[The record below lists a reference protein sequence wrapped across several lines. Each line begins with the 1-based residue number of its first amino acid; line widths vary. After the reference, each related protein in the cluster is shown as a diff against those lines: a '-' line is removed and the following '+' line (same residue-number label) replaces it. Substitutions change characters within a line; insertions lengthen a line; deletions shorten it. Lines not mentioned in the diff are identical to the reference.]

1 MRILLIHQNY
11 PGQFRQLIPLLL
23 KDGHELRAICAHER
37 PLPDD
42 VPVQRYKGPDIS
54 GLANASIAAPGLD
67 YWADG
72 LARAPQVAQ
81 CAEQWRREGWT
92 PDLILGHSGWGETL
106 LLNQVWPQSPCVIWP
121 ELWVKP
127 QHAGIELPPEGPGPT
142 LQQLADHS
150 ARNYLTRAA
159 LASATAWVMP
169 TRYQAES
176 LPAEFRDM
184 RLHVIHEGINCDVA
198 CPREDV
204 EYHVR
209 GIRVNRSVPTI
220 TFVNRNLE
228 CLRGFDVFMR
238 ALPTVLHKHK
248 NVRILIVGD
257 NGVGYAGHGFAND
270 VPLKQ
275 RMLSE
280 LEGQLDLDRIHFLG
294 RIPYPSLLALLQ
306 ASWVH
311 VYLTKPFILG
321 WSLLEAMACG
331 CALVGS
337 EGMPVSEVLTH
348 RHNALLVP
356 AGDSSALAA
365 SILDLLSNSSLRLQL
380 GRQARQDSLAW
391 DQSVMWPRFQ
401 SLFQE
406 LLNSQKSRSS

>member
-23 KDGHELRAICAHER
+23 REGHELRAICAHQR
-37 PLPDD
+37 PLADD
-42 VPVQRYKGPDIS
+42 VAVLRYEEPDLG
-54 GLANASIAAPGLD
+54 GLASASINAPGLH

-72 LARAPQVAQ
+72 LSRAPKVAW
-81 CAEQWRREGWT
+81 CAEQWRQEGWS

-106 LLNQVWPQSPCVIWP
+106 LLHHVWPQCPSVLWP

-127 QHAGIELPPEGPGPT
+127 QHAGIEPSSQSRGPT
-142 LQQLADHS
+142 LQQVADHS

-159 LASATAWVMP
+159 LASAQAWVMP

-176 LPAEFRDM
+176 MPAEYQDS
-184 RLHVIHEGINCDVA
+184 RLHIIHEGINCDVA
-198 CPREDV
+198 CPRDDV
-204 EYHVR
+204 EYQVR
-209 GIRVNRSVPTI
+209 GIRVDRSVPTV

-228 CLRGFDVFMR
+228 SLRGFDVFMR
-238 ALPTVLHKHK
+238 ALPNILQRHKD
-248 NVRILIVGD
+248 VRVLIVGD
-257 NGVGYAGHGFAND
+257 NGPGYAGDRGDN

-280 LEGQLDLDRIHFLG
+280 LEGQLDLERIHFLG
-294 RIPYPSLLALLQ
+294 RIPYPTLLALLQ

-321 WSLLEAMACG
+321 WSLLESMACG

-348 RHNALLVP
+348 RRNALLVP
-356 AGDSSALAA
+356 GGDPSAVAA
-365 SILDLLSNSSLRLQL
+365 SVLDLLSNASLRSKL
-380 GRQARQDSLAW
+380 GQQARRDAMAW

-401 SLFQE
+401 ILFE
-406 LLNSQKSRSS
+406 KLVKS

>member
-11 PGQFRQLIPLLL
+11 PGQFRQLIPFLQE
-23 KDGHELRAICAHER
+23 DGHELRAICAHER
-37 PLPDD
+37 PLPSD
-42 VPVQRYKGPDIS
+42 VQIQRYEAPDLS
-54 GLANASIAAPGLD
+54 GLSSASIAAPGLD

-72 LARAPQVAQ
+72 LARAPQVAA
-81 CAEQWRREGWT
+81 CAERWRREGWE

-106 LLNQVWPQSPCVIWP
+106 LLDKVWPQCPSVIWP

-127 QHAGIELPPEGPGPT
+127 QHAGIEMPPQGLGPT
-142 LQQLADHS
+142 IQQLGDHS
-150 ARNYLTRAA
+150 ARNFLTRAA
-159 LASATAWVMP
+159 LSSAKAWVLP
-169 TRYQAES
+169 TQYQADS
-176 LPAEFRDM
+176 FPSEFQDS
-184 RLHVIHEGINCDVA
+184 RLNIIHEGINCDVA

-204 EYHVR
+204 EYEVR
-209 GIRVNRSVPTI
+209 GIRVNRSVPTV

-228 CLRGFDVFMR
+228 SLRGFDVFMR
-238 ALPTVLHKHK
+238 ALPMILHRHK

-257 NGVGYAGHGFAND
+257 NGPGYAGGRID
-270 VPLKQ
+270 EVPLKQ

-280 LEGQLDLDRIHFLG
+280 LDNQLDFDRVHFLG

-337 EGMPVSEVLTH
+337 DGLPVSEVLKH
-348 RHNALLVP
+348 RHNALLASVDDP
-356 AGDSSALAA
+356 SEVAA
-365 SILDLLSNSSLRLQL
+365 SVIDLLSNSSLRLQL
-380 GRQARQDSLAW
+380 GQQARRDAMAW
-391 DQSVMWPRFQ
+391 DQSVMWPKFKN
-401 SLFQE
+401 LFE
-406 LLNSQKSRSS
+406 RLVNS